1 MAPRCT
7 VTEAT
12 PEMLMDAVTARV
24 GPHLWTTRLAPLLRP
39 SETSSY
45 TVVTGMLGKHSPGT
59 DCTPV

>member
-1 MAPRCT
+1 
-7 VTEAT
+7 
-12 PEMLMDAVTARV
+12 MDAVTARV